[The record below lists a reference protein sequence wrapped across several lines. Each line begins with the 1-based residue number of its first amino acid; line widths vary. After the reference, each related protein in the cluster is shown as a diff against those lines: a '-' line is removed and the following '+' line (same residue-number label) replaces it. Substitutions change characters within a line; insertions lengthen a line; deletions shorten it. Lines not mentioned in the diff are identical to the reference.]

1 VAQLLREPDE
11 RDLPPRPA
19 LVPSADESRPPLG
32 GMRWL
37 PADERHPAAAAA
49 IALVVIVGSLLVA
62 LALAPVIMT
71 VRVSA
76 DAVDRRLL
84 GKIDKPLRIPPMA
97 ERSTILAANGSVLQR
112 VSLDYNRHVIA
123 LRKIAKIARRA
134 VLAVEDHDF
143 YRHGAID
150 PSAVLRAAIT
160 NLVAGRIV
168 EGGSTIAQQLVKDT
182 VVGDE
187 RTFSRKLHEAADA
200 IRLENTYTKKRILEM
215 YLNEIYLGNG
225 TYGVAAAAE
234 FYFARRADE
243 LTLGQSALLAALI
256 KAPETYDPLTHPNRA
271 KHRRNHVLHRMRDLG
286 WIADRDYDRAR
297 HSSLQLSNGMRNDV
311 LSRPDSYWAQYVI
324 AQFLQNE
331 AFGATMKQRA
341 RLLFQGGVRVYTSLE
356 PDLQRRA
363 ETTLE
368 QRMGGPGMPQSSL
381 VAIDPTTGRIEAMA
395 VGNQP
400 FGPNNQYNLAVT
412 PGGGRTAGSAFK
424 AYTLVAA
431 LEKGISPNKVYNGDS
446 PKTIP
451 GCGGGEDWRLQN
463 AEPGGGSFPLWLAT
477 ADSVN
482 TVFAQVINEVG
493 PQRVAEVAREMGITN
508 TMVPVCPLTLG
519 TSPVS
524 PLQMASGYATL
535 ANRGI
540 HCDPVSITR
549 VVDTTGE
556 TIFRARPSC
565 RRAIPTTVADE
576 ATAMLENVISMG
588 TGTAA
593 NIGRPAA
600 GKTGTGQNYQ
610 DAWFVGYTPQLATAV
625 WVGYARAEI
634 PMPNVPGYGTGFG
647 GTLAAP
653 IWHDFMLF
661 AMRNEPPLG
670 FPPPPIPFGY
680 GYTDSS
686 YSPPPTTTTTT
697 TTTATTTPTTTGGGG
712 DATGGGGAPG
722 GGGGPPDHANGNG
735 PPPDH

>member
-1 VAQLLREPDE
+1 VAQRLRQPDE
-11 RDLPPRPA
+11 RGLPPRPA
-19 LVPSADESRPPLG
+19 LVASPVRHEAGAPVG

-37 PADERHPAAAAA
+37 PADERFVPAAAAVVPVVVLG
-49 IALVVIVGSLLVA
+49 ALVIA
-62 LALAPVIMT
+62 LALLPLF
-71 VRVSA
+71 VSLTTTA
-76 DAVDRRLL
+76 DAVDARLFS
-84 GKIDKPLRIPPMA
+84 KIDKPLKIPPMP
-97 ERSTILAANGSVLQR
+97 ERSMIYAGDGSLLQR
-112 VSLDYNRHVIA
+112 ISLDYNRRVVP
-123 LRKIAKIARRA
+123 LRKVAKVARRA
-134 VLAVEDHDF
+134 VLAVEDHAF

-150 PSAVLRAAIT
+150 PSAIVRAAIT
-160 NLVAGRIV
+160 NLVSGRIV

-187 RTFSRKLHEAADA
+187 RTFARKLHEAADA
-200 IRLENTYTKKRILEM
+200 IRLENTYPKKRILEM

-225 TYGVAAAAE
+225 AYGVEAASE
-234 FYFARRADE
+234 FYFGARAGD
-243 LTLGQSALLAALI
+243 LTLGRAALLAGMI
-256 KAPETYDPLTHPNRA
+256 RAPEAYDPLTYPHRA
-271 KHRRNHVLHRMRDLG
+271 THRRNHVLDRMEELG
-286 WIADRDYDRAR
+286 WISRAEHDRAQ
-297 HSSLQLSNGMRNDV
+297 HAPLGLSNRMRHDV
-311 LSRPDSYWAQYVI
+311 LSRPDSYWTQYVI
-324 AQFLQNE
+324 NQFLSNE
-331 AFGATMKQRA
+331 AFGRTVKQRA

-363 ETTLE
+363 EAILE

-381 VAIDPTTGRIEAMA
+381 VSIDPTTGQIEAMA

-400 FGPNNQYNLAVT
+400 FGPNNQYNLAVD

-424 AYTLVAA
+424 IYTLVAA
-431 LEKGISPNKVYNGDS
+431 LEEGISPNKVYNGDS

-451 GCGGGEDWRLQN
+451 GCGGGEDWKLQN

-493 PQRVAEVAREMGITN
+493 PWKVAEVAHEMGITN
-508 TMVPVCPLTLG
+508 ELVPVCPLTLG

-535 ANRGI
+535 ANRGV
-540 HCDPVSITR
+540 HCEPVAITR
-549 VVDTTGE
+549 VVDGNGA
-556 TIFRARPSC
+556 TIFRAKPSC
-565 RRAIPTTVADE
+565 RRAIPASVADE
-576 ATAMLENVISMG
+576 ATAMLENVIKLG

-600 GKTGTGQNYQ
+600 GKTGTGQDYQ
-610 DAWFVGYTPQLATAV
+610 DAWFVGYTPQLTTAV

-634 PMPNVPGYGTGFG
+634 PMPSVPGYGTGFG

-661 AMRNEPPLG
+661 AMRNEPAIG

-680 GYTDSS
+680 GYSS
-686 YSPPPTTTTTT
+686 SSSTPTTTTTT
-697 TTTATTTPTTTGGGG
+697 TPTTTTTGGAWDGNG
-712 DATGGGGAPG
+712 SSGN
-722 GGGGPPDHANGNG
+722 GPPDHANGNG
-735 PPPDH
+735 PPPGH